1 MEILKVQGDEV
12 SLLFSPLDGGVS
24 VGQPYLITEAD
35 GAAGVVVQILS
46 HQTVQYP
53 GLETEL
59 LQRTVESQLVRATAV
74 VDREIGLEA
83 LKTMKSATAKIRAEV
98 DAQGRWRPWRGVIP
112 SRTVRVRK
120 LTGDEL
126 LGAILPPT
134 ALPLPSFFQYEGTP
148 LSVSGPSLGLC
159 SVIAGDRG
167 AGKSVFAKHLAATVA
182 QSGVPVVI
190 FDANSEYGGLPGA
203 SALRLGENWWPTLAE
218 LGPHTLVTL
227 IRSLMPFAPSS
238 PSESVFEA
246 RLPTLFRGVAKSGD
260 GAALDLRWLRE
271 QHWGGGEYV
280 ERAITSRLENLDR
293 MSLFWNRERGG
304 TPATLDSYY
313 EAAIRGDVL
322 VLDLSHLSRSLQ
334 QAVSRAM
341 THRLEQIAEREEKSG
356 RRAWPTVFFEEAHLY
371 VSEAGI
377 LSLCTLARHKGIASV
392 FITNSPSAL
401 PDYVLRSADNLVVMR
416 INHRDDL
423 RTLGKAAAIDSD
435 TLEALTLRTPERHA
449 LISGRMT
456 SGYPLVVAVDPLPEM
471 FGHGGRTRSPW
482 DRFVGDVAPEPSGST
497 SSKRKKSGGPT
508 VPRDVTG
515 GVDQP
520 VNGDS

>member
-12 SLLFSPLDGGVS
+12 SLLFSPLDGSVS
-24 VGQPYLITEAD
+24 VGQPFLISEAD

-74 VDREIGLEA
+74 VDRELGLEA
-83 LKTMKSATAKIRAEV
+83 LKTMKAATAKIRAEV
-98 DAQGRWRPWRGVIP
+98 DAQGRWRPWRGLIP
-112 SRTVRVRK
+112 SRTVSVRR
-120 LTGDEL
+120 LAGQEL
-126 LGAILPPT
+126 LGAVLPP
-134 ALPLPSFFQYEGTP
+134 AAIPLPPFFRYEGTP

-167 AGKSVFAKHLAATVA
+167 GGKSVFAKHLAFNIA
-182 QSGVPVVI
+182 QSGVPVVV

-203 SALRLGENWWPTLAE
+203 NALRLGENWWPTLSE
-218 LGPHTLVTL
+218 LGPQTLVTL

-238 PSESVFEA
+238 PSEAVFEA
-246 RLPTLFRGVAKSGD
+246 RLPTLLRGSSSTREAD
-260 GAALDLRWLRE
+260 HLDLRSLQE
-271 QHWGGGEYV
+271 QKWGGGEYV

-293 MSLFWNRERGG
+293 MGLFWNRERGG

-313 EAAIRGDVL
+313 EAAVRGDVL
-322 VLDLSHLSRSLQ
+322 VIDLSHLSHGLQ
-334 QAVSRAM
+334 KAVSRAM
-341 THRLEQIAEREEKSG
+341 THRLEQIAEREERTG

-392 FITNSPSAL
+392 FVTNSPSAL

-416 INHRDDL
+416 LNHRDDL
-423 RTLGKAAAIDSD
+423 RTLGKAATIDTD

-482 DRFVGDVAPEPSGST
+482 DRFVERVPPEPSGGAA
-497 SSKRKKSGGPT
+497 SKRRRSASPAGER
-508 VPRDVTG
+508 VQQDR
-515 GVDQP
+515 
-520 VNGDS
+520 

>member
-24 VGQPYLITEAD
+24 VGQPYLITEAS
-35 GAAGVVVQILS
+35 GGAGVVVQILS

-74 VDREIGLEA
+74 VDRELGLEA

-98 DAQGRWRPWRGVIP
+98 DAQGRWRPWRGLIP
-112 SRTVRVRK
+112 SRTVQVRK
-120 LTGDEL
+120 LESEEL
-126 LGAILPPT
+126 LGAILPPAT
-134 ALPLPSFFQYEGTP
+134 LPLPAFFQCEGTP
-148 LSVSGPSLGLC
+148 IHISGPSLGLT
-159 SVIAGDRG
+159 SVIAGDKG
-167 AGKSVFAKHLAATVA
+167 SGKSVFAKHLAFNIA
-182 QSGVPVVI
+182 QSGVPVVV

-203 SALRLGENWWPTLAE
+203 NALRLGENWWPTLSE
-218 LGPHTLVTL
+218 LGPQTLVTL
-227 IRSLMPFAPSS
+227 VRSLMPFAPSS
-238 PSESVFEA
+238 PSEAVFEA
-246 RLPTLFRGVAKSGD
+246 RLPTLFRGVASGD
-260 GAALDLRWLRE
+260 GPPLDLRWLRE
-271 QHWGGGEYV
+271 QKWGGGEYV

-293 MSLFWNRERGG
+293 MGLFWNQERGG
-304 TPATLDSYY
+304 TPATLDSFY
-313 EAAIRGDVL
+313 EAAVSGDVL
-322 VLDLSHLSRSLQ
+322 VIDLSHLSHSLQ
-334 QAVSRAM
+334 KAVSRAM
-341 THRLEQIAEREEKSG
+341 THRLEQIAEREDRTG

-392 FITNSPSAL
+392 FVTNSPSAL

-456 SGYPLVVAVDPLPEM
+456 SGYPLMVAVDPLPEM
-471 FGHGGRTRSPW
+471 FGRGGRTRSPW
-482 DRFVGDVAPEPSGST
+482 DRFVGGATAEISAVAPPKRRRSTGEVSDVGHGGS
-497 SSKRKKSGGPT
+497 SQSR
-508 VPRDVTG
+508 R
-515 GVDQP
+515 
-520 VNGDS
+520 